1 MGFATD
7 TFVVLDLSPEAERH
21 VRDIRRR
28 YGSARQYLPAE
39 VTVAGSS
46 GVGVFAPEQDRDAA
60 LTQVA
65 AIARATQ
72 PFTLSFDRV
81 ARFPDSDVFYWAIRD
96 VAPVV
101 AVHERL
107 RDSGL
112 SFTATPFPFS
122 PHLTVDVFE
131 GPSAEL
137 QAELLAL
144 PSPPDVTVA
153 TMTVYSLEGWILK
166 RVARYPLG
174 V

>member
-1 MGFATD
+1 VGFASD

-46 GVGVFAPEQDRDAA
+46 GVGVFAPEQDPAAA
-60 LTQVA
+60 LETVA
-65 AIARATQ
+65 GIARRTA
-72 PFTLSFDRV
+72 PFPMSFGPV

-96 VAPVV
+96 VTPVV
-101 AVHERL
+101 HVHERL

-112 SFTATPFPFS
+112 LFTPTPFPFS

-131 GPSAEL
+131 APAAEL
-137 QAELLAL
+137 VTELLAL
-144 PSPPDVTVA
+144 APPPDVAAA

-166 RVARYPLG
+166 RVARYPLEG
-174 V
+174 